1 MGVVSINYYC
11 CEHCS
16 LMFLRD
22 FRFLRGLGGDVED
35 TPSSSTLLEVGNNT
49 EGEGPKGTTMSIIIL
64 HE

>member
-22 FRFLRGLGGDVED
+22 FRFLRGLGGDVVHLHFLRWGI
-35 TPSSSTLLEVGNNT
+35 TLRGEI
-49 EGEGPKGTTMSIIIL
+49 EGTIMI
-64 HE
+64 